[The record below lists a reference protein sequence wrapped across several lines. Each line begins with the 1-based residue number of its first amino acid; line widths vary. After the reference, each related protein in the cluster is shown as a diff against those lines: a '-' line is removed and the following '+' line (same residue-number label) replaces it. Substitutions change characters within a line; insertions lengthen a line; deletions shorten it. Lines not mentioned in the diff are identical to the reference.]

1 MRASSQAITR
11 TLGLERLDEGSY
23 DLEISVRVPG
33 RARARRQ
40 AVLNVVDDHLAAAA
54 EVLERLP
61 SRGHYVVSAPR
72 VLRGTLLSPESMR
85 GSRESEGGT
94 EFAGASSAPLP
105 RSNARARIRLG
116 VPAVALALSAVAAPV
131 KGQAVPEGDRLIQ
144 IEAAVK
150 EGGSASLID
159 SVIPSLV
166 GSELLGDALELFA
179 GIVRSNAKSPEAWYA
194 LGLTRATLA
203 RSQAVAKEAP
213 LQPAGAGFAVGAA
226 NALIRALELDPSLS
240 QAAVALATH
249 AAFDGWEVEA
259 PQVMAS
265 ERLAALR
272 RVRIMSSAPP
282 EVLLGCGVLEA
293 EVGSLDSAAVY
304 LAKYLDGGD
313 QGVGRYRLARVRYRL
328 GDSTGALD
336 AYYSGAA
343 SSASVR
349 TVELYRRNIAWVA
362 DSAELA
368 DYDSLRGTEREGW
381 LRAFWGGRDAE
392 AGRAEGER
400 LLEHFR
406 RYEYALEHFIL
417 RPSGPNRRAQRASG
431 TAESTT
437 PAAAALGEAGLASG
451 ATVREDGSN
460 DNGAAAPATDGHRVG
475 GAAGGSG
482 ELTSKWDNGTAGW
495 LAGAATFFS
504 HFVSSQQL
512 LDHRGVIYM
521 RHGPPDRR
529 AISVGS
535 GETWLYEIAP
545 APLMFHFAEAMFDGS
560 SGNTILVAMPGSYEA
575 MCGLDHELCL
585 LGMQQAGTATWPA
598 RPLPVT
604 QLRRQ
609 VERAQSWIRRGAA
622 TDTYTPRFAE
632 PLEPVIQ
639 LFAMHG
645 VRGEQR
651 SGRVLAVFA
660 VAGDQLEPRP
670 ASDGSGRSIYP
681 LAIRIIA
688 SGPDGARHDVDT
700 VRTFATAQ
708 PLGEGEYLLGSLEL
722 PVPPGRYSLHVR
734 IEEGPAAKA
743 DPVHETGRRPP
754 IEAERGALVELDG
767 VHVPGPGAGVAL
779 SSIVLGRE
787 GSGLTWWSGSER
799 VALNPLNTVPENGTV
814 QLYYELS
821 GLERG
826 ADYRTRLA
834 VYRRGD
840 EKRSALLTL
849 SFTETAAES
858 WSPTVRHLDI
868 GRLSKGSY
876 DLEVQVERTD
886 GSDGPVA
893 RQVVLNV
900 VKDD

>member
-1 MRASSQAITR
+1 MA
-11 TLGLERLDEGSY
+11 
-23 DLEISVRVPG
+23 
-33 RARARRQ
+33 
-40 AVLNVVDDHLAAAA
+40 
-54 EVLERLP
+54 
-61 SRGHYVVSAPR
+61 
-72 VLRGTLLSPESMR
+72 
-85 GSRESEGGT
+85 
-94 EFAGASSAPLP
+94 LP
-105 RSNARARIRLG
+105 RPSARARIRLG

-131 KGQAVPEGDRLIQ
+131 KGQSASERDRLIQ
-144 IEAAVK
+144 IQAAVK

-159 SVIPSLV
+159 SVIPSLL
-166 GSELLGDALELFA
+166 GPELLGSALELFA
-179 GIVRSNAKSPEAWYA
+179 GIVQSNPDLPEAWYA

-203 RSQAVAKEAP
+203 RTQAVAKEAP
-213 LQPAGAGFAVGAA
+213 LQPGGAGFAVGAV

-249 AAFDGWEVEA
+249 PALDGWEVDA
-259 PQVMAS
+259 PQVMMS
-265 ERLAALR
+265 ERLAVLR
-272 RVRIMSSAPP
+272 QVRIMNSARP
-282 EVLLGCGVLEA
+282 ELLLGRGVLEA

-313 QGVGRYRLARVRYRL
+313 QGVGSYRLARVRYRL
-328 GDSTGALD
+328 GDSAGALD

-349 TVELYRRNIAWVA
+349 TIELYRRNIGWVA

-368 DYDSLRGTEREGW
+368 EYDSLRGTEREGW
-381 LRAFWGGRDAE
+381 LRAFWGGRDAK

-406 RYEYALEHFIL
+406 RYEYALEHFVL

-437 PAAAALGEAGLASG
+437 PAAGALGEAGLASG

-460 DNGAAAPATDGHRVG
+460 DNAAAVPATDGHRVG

-482 ELTSKWDNGTAGW
+482 ELNSEWDSGTTGW
-495 LAGAATFFS
+495 LAGASSFFS

-560 SGNTILVAMPGSYEA
+560 SGNTSLVATPGSYEA

-585 LGMQQAGTATWPA
+585 LGMQQTGTAARPA
-598 RPLPVT
+598 RPLSVT
-604 QLRRQ
+604 QMRRQ
-609 VERAQSWIRRGAA
+609 VERAQSWIRRGAT
-622 TDTYTPRFAE
+622 TDTYIPRFAE
-632 PLEPVIQ
+632 PLEPVVQ
-639 LFAMHG
+639 LFAMHA

-660 VAGDQLEPRP
+660 VAGDQLVPRP
-670 ASDGSGRSIYP
+670 APDGSGRSVYP

-688 SGPDGARHDVDT
+688 STPDGARYDIDT
-700 VRTFATAQ
+700 VRTFAAAQ

-722 PVPPGRYSLHVR
+722 PLPPGRYSLHVR
-734 IEEGPAAKA
+734 LEELPAGDSDQPR
-743 DPVHETGRRPP
+743 DPGRRPA

-767 VHVPGPGAGVAL
+767 VHVPGGGAGVAL

-821 GLERG
+821 GLEPG

-858 WSPTVRHLDI
+858 WSPTVRYLDI

-876 DLEVQVERTD
+876 DLEVRVERAD
-886 GSDGPVA
+886 GSEGPAA

-900 VKDD
+900 VKGD